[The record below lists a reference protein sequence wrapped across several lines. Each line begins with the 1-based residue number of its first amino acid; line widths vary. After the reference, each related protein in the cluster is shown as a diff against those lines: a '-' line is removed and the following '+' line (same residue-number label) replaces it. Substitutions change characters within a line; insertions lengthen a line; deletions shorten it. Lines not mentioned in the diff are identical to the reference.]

1 MTKNTPTRIV
11 ILTLFIAAGIFSAML
26 WSRSVLFPVC
36 GVAVFALFNVFPS
49 FVKRPDKKLRI
60 SSDGADLLTAFLAL
74 VCIECVLFPFY
85 ANYVTGWFSS
95 SFWICFAIIFTAD
108 LTVFWN
114 GIIRVYATS
123 SIIGAKWRIIGIICG
138 MIPIAHIFV
147 LIKII
152 GLVRFDVKTEED
164 RKERNDARAAD
175 KVCKT
180 KYPIIFVHG
189 VFFRDIRFFNY
200 WGRIPKEL
208 EKNGATIYYGE
219 QQSAL
224 GVAESAAEISERIKK
239 IINETGCEKV
249 NIIAHSKGGLDSRYA
264 ITHLGLDRY
273 VASLTTINTPHRG
286 CEFADWLFA
295 KASEGFKNKLSAA
308 YNSTLRKLG
317 DRSPDFLSS
326 VKDLC
331 ASECKK
337 LNETTPDAP
346 NVFYQSTASKIN
358 KPLRNIPPLCFTS
371 AFVKRFDG
379 PNDGLVSITSAKW
392 GEKVT
397 VLQSN
402 SPEGISHADM
412 IDMSRHNRKDID
424 ILEFYVELV
433 SDLKKRGY

>member
-1 MTKNTPTRIV
+1 MTKNTSLRII
-11 ILTLFIAAGIFSAML
+11 ILTALLATSVLATML
-26 WSRSVLFPVC
+26 WSKNVWFPVC
-36 GVAVFALFNVFPS
+36 GAIVFLFLNIFPS
-49 FVKRPDKKLRI
+49 FVKRPNKKLRI
-60 SSDGADLLTAFLAL
+60 CSDGADLLTAFLAI
-74 VCIECVLFPFY
+74 VCVECIFFPFY
-85 ANYVTGWFSS
+85 ANYVTGWFSTT
-95 SFWICFAIIFTAD
+95 FWICFAIIFTAD
-108 LTVFWN
+108 LIVFWN
-114 GIIRVYATS
+114 GIIRVYATAAV
-123 SIIGAKWRIIGIICG
+123 IGAKWRIIGILCG
-138 MIPIAHIFV
+138 MIPIAHIFA

-164 RKERNDARAAD
+164 RKTRNDARAAD

-180 KYPIIFVHG
+180 KYPIILVHG

-224 GVAESAAEISERIKK
+224 GVAESAAEITERIKK

-286 CEFADWLFA
+286 CEFADWLFD
-295 KASEGFKNKLSAA
+295 KASDGFKDKLSNA

-358 KPLRNIPPLCFTS
+358 KPFRNIPPLCFTS